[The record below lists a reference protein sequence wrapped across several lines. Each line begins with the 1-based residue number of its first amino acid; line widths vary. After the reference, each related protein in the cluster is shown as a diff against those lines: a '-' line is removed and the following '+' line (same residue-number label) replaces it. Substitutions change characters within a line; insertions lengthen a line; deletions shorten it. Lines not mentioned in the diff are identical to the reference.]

1 MPAITLRTAAVPVL
15 ATTTALLL
23 CSCSA
28 GAGAG
33 AGTGAGQGKA
43 ATAAKSGQRLTTT
56 LGTAKDSQ
64 GPAPEIPGARRG
76 GTVTV
81 ANQADFPHLD
91 PQKIYA
97 GERYSTSLLWGR
109 QLTQY
114 QIVDGR
120 PRLVG
125 DLATDTGTSSDG
137 GRTWTYRLKDGI
149 AWEDG
154 KPVTAQQVKYGIERT
169 FAPGFEVGPAYWQPW
184 LTGTKD
190 LTEAVKKY
198 GGPKK
203 DGDLKAIETPDDKTI
218 VFHFPQP
225 QSDVPYMAAQSSS
238 SPVREDKDTGTG
250 YDLKPFATGPYKIVE
265 HKQNQSLTLERNPYW
280 KPETDSIRHA
290 YPDRFAFT
298 FGKEALNTAQE
309 VFAGQGAGATTLTT
323 KDLLPP
329 ELISTVER
337 DPAKRALVVS
347 GSKGAYTQDLY
358 IRNDRVTDP
367 EVRKAIHYLFPRKQA
382 RQVLG
387 GRYAGDIA
395 TTLSS
400 PAVVGWKKY
409 DLYPVAPT
417 GDIAKAKEHLARAKT
432 KVTRLTYAYPTDSP
446 ADDQVAQ
453 VLADAFA
460 KAGITLVLKGLQP
473 GAFNDQV
480 FGGEDSP
487 YDLFLSTN
495 SVDWPTPSTLLPLGY
510 ESHLD
515 AVSNPIRYANP
526 RVDEELARIAKIGD
540 ARKKADELIALE
552 QTVMKDVPLVPFLYK
567 SVSQFRGERIGGAAT
582 HPIYG
587 VTALA
592 DVYVKNS

>member
-1 MPAITLRTAAVPVL
+1 MPAFTPRAAAVPAL
-15 ATTTALLL
+15 ATAAALLL

-28 GAGAG
+28 GAGT
-33 AGTGAGQGKA
+33 GTGGGETTNG
-43 ATAAKSGQRLTTT
+43 TAAKSGQRLTTT
-56 LGTAKDSQ
+56 LGTAKDSR
-64 GPAPEIPGARRG
+64 GPAPEIPGARKG

-137 GRTWTYRLKDGI
+137 GRTWTYHLKDGI

-154 KPVTAQQVKYGIERT
+154 KPVTAQQVKYGIERS
-169 FAPGFEVGPAYWQPW
+169 FAPGFEVGPVYWPQW
-184 LTGTKD
+184 LTGSKD
-190 LTEAVKKY
+190 RTEAVKKY

-203 DGDLKAIETPDDKTI
+203 DGDLKAIETPDARTI
-218 VFHFPQP
+218 VFHFPEP

-250 YDLKPFATGPYKIVE
+250 YDVKPFATGPYRIVE

-280 KPETDSIRHA
+280 KPDTDSIRHA
-290 YPDRFAFT
+290 YPDRFEFT
-298 FGKEALNTAQE
+298 FGKAALNTAQE
-309 VFAGQGAGATTLTT
+309 VFNGQGAGATTLTT
-323 KDLLPP
+323 KDELPP
-329 ELISTVER
+329 ELIATAER
-337 DPAKRALVVS
+337 DAAKRKLVVS
-347 GSKGAYTQDLY
+347 GSRGAYTQDLY

-367 EVRKAIHYLFPRKQA
+367 EVRKAIHYLFPRQQA

-387 GRYAGDIA
+387 GRYAGDFA

-417 GDIAKAKEHLARAKT
+417 GDIAKAKEHLAKAKT
-432 KVTRLTYAYPTDSP
+432 KVTRLTYAYPTESP
-446 ADDQVAQ
+446 QDDQVAQ

-460 KAGITLVLKGLQP
+460 KAGVELVVKGLQP
-473 GAFNDQV
+473 AAFYDEL
-480 FGGEDSP
+480 FGGGDSP
-487 YDLFLSTN
+487 YDLWLSTN
-495 SVDWPTPSTLLPLGY
+495 SVDWPTPSTLLPPGF

-515 AVSNPIRYANP
+515 AVSNPVRYANP
-526 RVDEELARIAKIGD
+526 AVDKELARIATIGD
-540 ARKKADELIALE
+540 AQRKAEELIRLE
-552 QTVMKDVPLVPFLYK
+552 ETVMKDVPVVPFLYK
-567 SVSQFRGERIGGAAT
+567 SVAQFRGERIGGAAI

-587 VTALA
+587 VPALA
-592 DVYVKNS
+592 NVYVKNS

>member
-1 MPAITLRTAAVPVL
+1 MPAITLRTAAVPAL
-15 ATTTALLL
+15 ATAAALLL

-28 GAGAG
+28 GAG
-33 AGTGAGQGKA
+33 TDAGQGRNS
-43 ATAAKSGQRLTTT
+43 TAAKSGRRLTTT

-64 GPAPEIPGARRG
+64 GPAPEVPGARRG

-114 QIVDGR
+114 QITDGR

-137 GRTWTYRLKDGI
+137 GRTWTYHLKDGI

-169 FAPGFEVGPAYWQPW
+169 FAPGFEIGPVYWPQW
-184 LTGTKD
+184 LTGSED
-190 LTEAVKKY
+190 RTEAVKKY

-203 DGDLKAIETPDDKTI
+203 DGDLKAIETPDDKTV

-250 YDLKPFATGPYKIVE
+250 YDVKPFATGPYRIVE
-265 HKQNQSLTLERNPYW
+265 HKQNQSLSLERNPHW

-290 YPDRFAFT
+290 YPDRFEFT
-298 FGKEALNTAQE
+298 FGKPALNTAQE
-309 VFAGQGAGATTLTT
+309 VFNGQGTGATTLTT
-323 KDLLPP
+323 KDELPP

-337 DPAKRALVVS
+337 DPAKRQLAVS
-347 GSKGAYTQDLY
+347 GSRGAYTSDLY
-358 IRNDRVTDP
+358 IRNDWVTDP
-367 EVRKAIHYLFPRKQA
+367 EVRKAIHYLFPREQA

-387 GRYAGDIA
+387 GRYAGDLA

-417 GDIAKAKEHLARAKT
+417 GDIAKAKEHLARAKS
-432 KVTRLTYAYPTDSP
+432 KVTKLTYAYPTESP
-446 ADDQVAQ
+446 QDDQVAQ
-453 VLADAFA
+453 VLVDAFG
-460 KAGITLVLKGLQP
+460 KAGIELVVKGLQP
-473 GAFNDQV
+473 AAFYDMV
-480 FGGEDSP
+480 FGADNP

-495 SVDWPTPSTLLPLGY
+495 SVDWPTPSTLLPLSY

-515 AVSNPIRYANP
+515 AVSNPIHYGNP
-526 RVDEELARIAKIGD
+526 RVDRELARIAKIGD
-540 ARKKADELIALE
+540 AQQKAEELISLE
-552 QTVMKDVPLVPFLYK
+552 ETVMKDVPVVPFLYK
-567 SVSQFRGERIGGAAT
+567 SVTQFRGKDIGGAAI

-587 VTALA
+587 VPALA